1 MRTWKRSLAALL
13 CLIMVLG
20 MLPVLTPAAEA
31 AEPAAAEVK
40 YNLLDLEVT
49 VGSDESRLEDPDL
62 VYDLFDEEG
71 NYTLFL
77 EPDAYFPYEVQFTCN
92 GVTESRWFETPED
105 TEVVGGHIFS
115 VYSMSTGAA
124 IPARMGLTVNGV
136 YVPVYPEAKEFTPY
150 PQVSTLSLLPLEEP
164 LGYSTYTV
172 DLRGFFWSELTNV
185 GLDVLLPE
193 GATEELVFSLA
204 SEYSNDRYFVAS
216 NGIVNFP
223 QLFGNVDPF
232 SYYIADNVY
241 FDLIVGPADQL
252 NTENTRYRIRVRFPE
267 AREQFTI
274 QALDADRQPVEVRAL
289 DVYSSGLVDGSVSEV
304 TFLMLLAKNACE
316 YDENLTVSMD
326 FADIVNT
333 EGLTVE
339 ITEANENLTDKLWQA
354 DLTQADGGYTMEWWG
369 SDPRKHITI
378 KRNGIVVVDEDFFLA
393 ADYDSTYLN
402 SRGNLY
408 QITDDS
414 WEYVIWSW
422 RWHQEDS
429 SVIIELEPGYPVDG
443 QYYYSTYAYSSTETS
458 DNGLSLI
465 EKAVVGDYDSLEAAA
480 DAEDIKEELFGD
492 VWENR
497 GYLADY
503 SQGVTFTIFAKDGTV
518 LKRSV
523 KTIAYEGE
531 TDEDL
536 PYEGEPL
543 SADTYFR
550 VNGAAGLD
558 AWVMPYEDDS
568 YYYNGYQTV
577 FVMDQDD
584 EGNPVPVTAETLK
597 PRFYTGSKVHV
608 YAGHDGQSG
617 TAQESGSTEVA
628 FTSGK
633 PIQYSAAAENGTHLK
648 NYWVTYVTQ
657 QEGASLFVNGATNST
672 HKDEET
678 GLPVREIFLTPEY
691 DYKHDI
697 FFANIGDEALTGLY
711 VKLED
716 AQNIRLDTYWTIGD
730 TTTLAPLSTVE
741 QTSNDG
747 ELWNVGK
754 IRLISTATTGDISG
768 KLTIGSA
775 NGGEVTMLLTGI
787 SGTPEITTTEIV
799 DGVKY
804 VPYSSVIQTNSM
816 YAADSISFELVEGE
830 LPEGVELMPDGELYG
845 VPQEI
850 GEFEF
855 YVKMYYKGEYADSAG
870 YTLTIIENSDS
881 NVWESTDSGYEV
893 TIPVGE
899 EDTTQGEHAYV
910 LTEYADQVFESQGEF
925 DYFVDFW
932 LDGEKLIRDVDYLAE
947 EGSTK
952 ITIYAETFREAGT
965 GSHTIAAEFR
975 EGGTE
980 DGALK
985 RAAQNYIME
994 EEESAP
1000 VTPPSGGNPAPAP
1013 VVPTTGMPFYDV
1025 YQSAWYFNDVKWAYE
1040 NGWMIG
1046 VSGSRFAPNEAV
1058 SQATIVTV
1066 LARMADVD
1074 LTKYEENP
1082 YPSIPDGKWYTASA
1096 VWALENKL
1104 LPTAEFGGEG
1114 PIGRDHM
1121 AIMLVKYLKH
1131 LDVQVKRPANPME
1144 FADADQMTKEAEE
1157 AFQILYACGVFK
1169 GVGENRMEPAS
1180 ATTRAQFSALINRVD
1195 RLFDAE

>member
-1 MRTWKRSLAALL
+1 MKVWNRSLAALL

-20 MLPVLTPAAEA
+20 MLPVLTSAAEA
-31 AEPAAAEVK
+31 AEPAAEVI
-40 YNLLDLEVT
+40 YNLRDLAVT

-62 VYDLFDEEG
+62 VYDLFDEDG
-71 NYTLFL
+71 NYVLYL
-77 EPDAYFPYEVQFTCN
+77 EPDAFFPYEVQFTCN

-105 TEVVGGHIFS
+105 TEVVGGHTFS
-115 VYSMSTGAA
+115 VSSMSTGAA
-124 IPARMGLTVNGV
+124 VPVQMGLTVNGV
-136 YVPVYPEAKEFTPY
+136 YVPVYPEPKEFTPY
-150 PQVSTLSLLPLEEP
+150 PQISTLSLLPLEEP
-164 LGYSTYTV
+164 LGETYTV
-172 DLRGFFWSELTNV
+172 DLTGFFWSELTNV

-204 SEYSNDRYFVAS
+204 SEYSNDRYYVAS
-216 NGIVNFP
+216 NGVVSFP
-223 QLFGNVDPF
+223 QLLGNVDPF
-232 SYYIADNVY
+232 SYAIDEIVD

-252 NTENTRYRIRVRFPE
+252 NTENTRYQLRVQFPE
-267 AREQFTI
+267 AREQFAI

-326 FADIVNT
+326 FADTVNT

-339 ITEANENLTDKLWQA
+339 IFEGNEDLTSQLWQA

-378 KRNGIVVVDEDFFLA
+378 QRNGNVVIDEDFFLA
-393 ADYDSTYLN
+393 ADYDSTYVDNFGELC
-402 SRGNLY
+402 
-408 QITDDS
+408 QATDYGRI
-414 WEYVIWSW
+414 YVPWSW
-422 RWHQEDS
+422 SRQGS
-429 SVIIELEPGYPVDG
+429 SVIVELRNGYPADG
-443 QYYYSTYAYSSTETS
+443 QYYYSTHAYNSGDTT

-465 EKAVVGDYDSLEAAA
+465 EKAVVGVYETLEAAA
-480 DAEDIKEELFGD
+480 DAEDIKEKLFGEAWYD
-492 VWENR
+492 G

-503 SQGVTFTIFAKDGTV
+503 SQGVTFTIFAKDGDVLQRTIKTV
-518 LKRSV
+518 
-523 KTIAYEGE
+523 AYEGE

-550 VNGAAGLD
+550 MNGAQGYD
-558 AWVMPYEDDS
+558 SWVMPYEDDS

-577 FVMDQDD
+577 FVMDQDE

-617 TAQESGSTEVA
+617 TAQESGNTEVT
-628 FTSGK
+628 FTSGQ
-633 PIQYSAAAENGTHLK
+633 PVQYSAAAENGTHLK
-648 NYWVTYVTQ
+648 NYWVTFVTQ
-657 QEGASLFVNGATNST
+657 QEGASLFVNGATNSA
-672 HKDEET
+672 HKDEES

-697 FFANIGDEALTGLY
+697 FFANVGDEQLTGLY

-741 QTSNDG
+741 QTSYYG

-754 IRLISTATTGDISG
+754 IRLVSTATTGDISG

-830 LPEGVELMPDGELYG
+830 LPDGVELRPDGELYG

-855 YVKMYYKGEYADSAG
+855 CVEMDYKGEYADSAV
-870 YTLTIIENSDS
+870 YTLTITENSDS

-925 DYFVDFW
+925 AYFVDFW
-932 LDGEKLIRDVDYLAE
+932 LDGEKLTDGVDYLAE

-994 EEESAP
+994 EKSSAP
-1000 VTPPSGGNPAPAP
+1000 VTPPSGGTPNPAP

-1025 YQSAWYFNDVKWAYE
+1025 YQSAWYFHDVKWAYE

-1066 LARMADVD
+1066 LARMAEVD
-1074 LTKYEENP
+1074 LTEYAENP

-1144 FADADQMTKEAEE
+1144 FADGDQMSKEAEE
-1157 AFQILYACGVFK
+1157 AFQILHACGVLK

-1180 ATTRAQFSALINRVD
+1180 ATTRAQFSALINRID
-1195 RLFDAE
+1195 HLFDAE